1 MSLTTRTVNPYLLMS
16 RPKYGHWDISEVG
29 KFDPDAHLGFV
40 YKITNLVTGKSYIG
54 CKHLWKFRKGKRV
67 KASTWEYYLSSSK
80 HLIPDIKKL
89 GKRKFKFEILML
101 CDNKRNLYYN
111 EMKLQAELGV
121 LESDKYYN
129 ANIGGIRF
137 YRPVKSYL
145 SEELKLKLSLSQE
158 GTKNSKY
165 RGSFL
170 VSYYGGHQEW
180 VDNTTLTAWCGEHDI
195 HRQRIYELRSGERDQ
210 WKGITAVEYK
220 YETN

>member
-1 MSLTTRTVNPYLLMS
+1 MA
-16 RPKYGHWDISEVG
+16 RPKYGHWDTSQVG

-40 YKITNLVTGKSYIG
+40 YRITNLTTGKAYIG
-54 CKHLWKFRKGKRV
+54 CKHLWKFRNGKSV
-67 KASTWEYYLSSSK
+67 NASEWRYYLSSSK
-80 HLIPDIKKL
+80 HLIPDIKRL
-89 GKRKFKFEILML
+89 GKRKFNFEILML

-145 SEELKLKLSLSQE
+145 SEELREKLSLSQS

-180 VDNTTLTAWCGEHDI
+180 VDNMTLLEWCTEHDI
-195 HRQRIYELRSGERDQ
+195 HRQRIYELRSGKRDQ

-220 YETN
+220 HEAN

>member
-1 MSLTTRTVNPYLLMS
+1 
-16 RPKYGHWDISEVG
+16 
-29 KFDPDAHLGFV
+29 
-40 YKITNLVTGKSYIG
+40 
-54 CKHLWKFRKGKRV
+54 
-67 KASTWEYYLSSSK
+67 
-80 HLIPDIKKL
+80 
-89 GKRKFKFEILML
+89 
-101 CDNKRNLYYN
+101 
-111 EMKLQAELGV
+111 MKLQAELGV

-145 SEELKLKLSLSQE
+145 SEELKLKLSLAQG

-165 RGSFL
+165 RGAFL

-180 VDNTTLTAWCGEHDI
+180 VDNTTLSEWCGEHDI

-220 YETN
+220 HETN